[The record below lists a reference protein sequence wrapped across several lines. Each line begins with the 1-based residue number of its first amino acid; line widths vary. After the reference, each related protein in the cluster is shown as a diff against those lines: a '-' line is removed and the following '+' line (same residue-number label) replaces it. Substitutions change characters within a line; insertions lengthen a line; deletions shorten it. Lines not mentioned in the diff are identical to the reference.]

1 MTMAGIRRS
10 HFKITSQLGKEGTIH
25 FNKGKM
31 KQFSYHL
38 MLTGMALVLLG
49 CGDEKPAMETN
60 GGTESEVPQGQ
71 ITINRAQ
78 FEQNAMQLGTLRTMP
93 FPEVIQVNGMID
105 VPPQNRAVVNA
116 SMGGYI
122 KNTPFLIGDIVK
134 KGQVLLT
141 LENPEFVS
149 LQQSFLEVHEQ
160 LAYLKAEYE
169 RQQTMKAENIT
180 SQKSFLMA
188 ESAYKTAMATHSG
201 LEKQLQ
207 MIHISPAQVIA
218 GEITG
223 VAQVLAPIS
232 GSITKVNI
240 TKGSYVSPAT
250 EIMEIIDNDH
260 IHLELSVFEKD
271 IMQVKKGQKISF
283 RIPEASQERFRAEV
297 HLVGTSIDA
306 NRTIKVHG
314 HLEDKDE
321 HHFLTGMFVEAAITT
336 KTKEGLGLP
345 TQALVS
351 EGGDMYILVLQGTS
365 DGGYTF
371 QKKQV
376 RVLSEYQGF
385 TEIEPAEELG
395 EGTQL
400 LVKGAFDILGE

>member
-1 MTMAGIRRS
+1 MTMAGIRRL
-10 HFKITSQLGKEGTIH
+10 HFKITSQIGKEGTIY
-25 FNKGKM
+25 FNKRKM

-38 MLTGMALVLLG
+38 MLAGMALVLLA
-49 CGDEKPAMETN
+49 CGDEKRAMETN
-60 GGTESEVPQGQ
+60 GGAESEVPQGQ

-93 FPEVIQVNGMID
+93 FPEVIEVNGMID
-105 VPPQNRAVVNA
+105 VPPENRAVVNA

-207 MIHISPAQVIA
+207 MIHISPAKVIA
-218 GEITG
+218 GEITAA
-223 VAQVLAPIS
+223 AQILAPIS

-283 RIPEASQERFRAEV
+283 RIPEASKEKYRAEV

-345 TQALVS
+345 TQALVN
-351 EGGDMYILVLQGTS
+351 EGGDMYILVLQGTP

>member
-1 MTMAGIRRS
+1 
-10 HFKITSQLGKEGTIH
+10 
-25 FNKGKM
+25 
-31 KQFSYHL
+31 
-38 MLTGMALVLLG
+38 
-49 CGDEKPAMETN
+49 
-60 GGTESEVPQGQ
+60 
-71 ITINRAQ
+71 
-78 FEQNAMQLGTLRTMP
+78 
-93 FPEVIQVNGMID
+93 
-105 VPPQNRAVVNA
+105 
-116 SMGGYI
+116 
-122 KNTPFLIGDIVK
+122 
-134 KGQVLLT
+134 
-141 LENPEFVS
+141 
-149 LQQSFLEVHEQ
+149 
-160 LAYLKAEYE
+160 
-169 RQQTMKAENIT
+169 MKAENIT

-188 ESAYKTAMATHSG
+188 ESAYKTALATHNG

-207 MIHISPAQVIA
+207 MIHISPAKVIA
-218 GEITG
+218 GEITA
-223 VAQVLAPIS
+223 VAQILAPIS

-283 RIPEASQERFRAEV
+283 RIPEASKERYKGEV

-345 TQALVS
+345 TQALVN
-351 EGGDMYILVLQGTS
+351 EGGDMYILVLQGTP

-395 EGTQL
+395 EGTQI